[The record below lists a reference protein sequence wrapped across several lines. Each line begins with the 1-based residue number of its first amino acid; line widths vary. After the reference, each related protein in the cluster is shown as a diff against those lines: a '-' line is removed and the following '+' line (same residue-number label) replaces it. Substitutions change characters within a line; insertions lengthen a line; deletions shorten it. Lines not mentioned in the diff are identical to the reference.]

1 MMNKVKPDFWE
12 SLSQGKAAALTVLV
26 PSLYFLALVVAW
38 LAPKHFGFG
47 LRPLVYVGL
56 TVGLSGVA
64 LWTVAMVHL
73 GKSLAVLPGGDKLV
87 THGVYQY
94 LRHPVYLGIDMTLFG
109 LFLAVGST
117 AGMIYFFVVVLPLNI
132 IRSRLEEK
140 ALLQKFGDE
149 YETYRRHTWF

>member
-12 SLSQGKAAALTVLV
+12 SLSPARAAVLTVLV
-26 PSLYFLALVVAW
+26 PSLYLLAPVVAW
-38 LAPKHFGFG
+38 FAPKHFGFG
-47 LRPLVYVGL
+47 LRPLVYAGL
-56 TVGLSGVA
+56 TIGLSGVA

-73 GKSLAVLPGGDKLV
+73 GKSLAVLPGGERLV
-87 THGVYQY
+87 THGVYKY
-94 LRHPVYLGIDMTLFG
+94 MRHPVYLGIDMTLFG

-140 ALLQKFGDE
+140 ALLQKFGDV
-149 YETYRRHTWF
+149 YDTYRRHTWF